1 MMACGVCRTP
11 FALIAPAPSPLL
23 AHASSPHALLPSPPQ
38 LLFLFFSSPSF
49 DLLLY
54 LSSAFQKR
62 ERERRLRPSRCIR
75 VPPRRRRMSSL
86 VPRFQ
91 ARARVH
97 IAVTMMC
104 VILRRLANVNPRRCD
119 EEGEQ
124 ARREREESEVKRG
137 GGGGGGTGGR
147 ESSRREGTKV
157 DGRRDKVGQRLSN
170 GSEQVPGP
178 LLTSPRPK
186 VGGERV
192 TVRAPATEDTWF
204 SVKRGSPPSAAT
216 SDKREGRGE
225 VHTHTRTRAH
235 ASRERE
241 RKRGG
246 EKDF

>member
-1 MMACGVCRTP
+1 MTR
-11 FALIAPAPSPLL
+11 
-23 AHASSPHALLPSPPQ
+23 
-38 LLFLFFSSPSF
+38 
-49 DLLLY
+49 
-54 LSSAFQKR
+54 R
-62 ERERRLRPSRCIR
+62 ESRRE
-75 VPPRRRRMSSL
+75 
-86 VPRFQ
+86 
-91 ARARVH
+91 
-97 IAVTMMC
+97 
-104 VILRRLANVNPRRCD
+104 
-119 EEGEQ
+119 
-124 ARREREESEVKRG
+124 ARREREEKSEVKRG